1 MFSQKLS
8 LEEFAEAYTSM
19 IEAQIEVSNN
29 HRCPKI
35 QANYD
40 DYGTETIR
48 PLNSAVFYY
57 FFSASRARRGLAQW
71 MLASARYPNQK
82 VRRAYMKFFS

>member
-1 MFSQKLS
+1 MDQ
-8 LEEFAEAYTSM
+8 FAEHYTAL
-19 IEAQIEVSNN
+19 IEACIETSYGGKS
-29 HRCPKI
+29 PKI

-48 PLNSAVFYY
+48 PLNSAIFYY

-82 VRRAYMKFFS
+82 VRRAYMKFFSWTNWMSI

>member
-1 MFSQKLS
+1 MEK
-8 LEEFAEAYTSM
+8 FAENYTGL
-19 IEAQIEVSNN
+19 IEACIDTANGGKSS
-29 HRCPKI
+29 KI

-40 DYGTETIR
+40 DMGDQTIR

-71 MLASARYPNQK
+71 MLASARYPN
-82 VRRAYMKFFS
+82 